1 MKTISRILAVMTLSF
16 MFNFNVKSQ
25 VVKPILENEKQI
37 IFKISAY
44 SVDTDKLVHK
54 EFTSDNDLKIVY
66 TCIPTGILV
75 FESKNIITAEKK
87 QEIQNRL
94 KKVYEAIEF
103 LHMQGFTLKDA
114 EQKCAT
120 KRSVN

>member
-1 MKTISRILAVMTLSF
+1 MTLSF

-94 KKVYEAIEF
+94 KKVQEAIEF

-114 EQKCAT
+114 EEKCAT

>member
-94 KKVYEAIEF
+94 KKVQEAIEF

-114 EQKCAT
+114 EEKCAT